1 MGKNSGFLLGA
12 LIGGSAAA
20 ITALLLAPESGKEL
34 RARLAKQLDDVL
46 DSTADYNDQVVDKAD
61 DFKKLAQAK
70 AIQLTKQSEEIA
82 NLLKE
87 KTGVA
92 TNELYADLKDQ
103 VVDLTNK
110 VKQSVQD
117 LDLSNKVSD
126 VAVSEDVEPKGED
139 IILDFEAL
147 ASEDETDDEKGIV
160 VGKIEDLIEQV
171 ASEEPVNESQQNDE
185 TQTDVLDSEDSEL
198 EKNKKS
204 GFPFW
209 KT

>member
-61 DFKKLAQAK
+61 DLKKLAQAK

-87 KTGVA
+87 KTGVT
-92 TNELYADLKDQ
+92 TNELYTDLKDQ
-103 VVDLTNK
+103 VVDLTNR

-117 LDLSNKVSD
+117 LDLSNKLTD
-126 VAVSEDVEPKGED
+126 VAISEDVEPKGED

-147 ASEDETDDEKGIV
+147 ADEDEAEDEDEKDIV
-160 VGKIEDLIEQV
+160 VGKIEDIIEQV
-171 ASEEPVNESQQNDE
+171 ASEEPVEETQQPNEIHSEALTSEDNESE
-185 TQTDVLDSEDSEL
+185 GE
-198 EKNKKS
+198 EK
-204 GFPFW
+204 
-209 KT
+209 

>member
-46 DSTADYNDQVVDKAD
+46 DTTADYNDQVADKAD
-61 DFKKLAQAK
+61 DFKKLAQEK

-82 NLLKE
+82 HLLKE
-87 KTGVA
+87 KTGLA
-92 TNELYADLKDQ
+92 SNELYADLKDQ

-110 VKQSVQD
+110 VKNSVQK
-117 LDLSNKVSD
+117 LDLADELTDLSFV
-126 VAVSEDVEPKGED
+126 EDVEPKGED

-147 ASEDETDDEKGIV
+147 AADEKAEEEESQDIV
-160 VGKIEDLIEQV
+160 LDDVDEIIEQV
-171 ASEEPVNESQQNDE
+171 ASEKSAEKTE
-185 TQTDVLDSEDSEL
+185 EL
-198 EKNKKS
+198 EINNPSDDEDKQQEEIEKE
-204 GFPFW
+204 
-209 KT
+209 

>member
-12 LIGGSAAA
+12 LIGGSVAA

-87 KTGVA
+87 KTGVT

-117 LDLSNKVSD
+117 LDLSNKLSD

-147 ASEDETDDEKGIV
+147 ASEDETDDEKDIV

-198 EKNKKS
+198 EEK
-204 GFPFW
+204 
-209 KT
+209 

>member
-87 KTGVA
+87 KTGVT

-117 LDLSNKVSD
+117 LDLSNKLTD

-147 ASEDETDDEKGIV
+147 ASEDETDDEKDIV

-198 EKNKKS
+198 EEK
-204 GFPFW
+204 
-209 KT
+209 

>member
-87 KTGVA
+87 KTGVT

-117 LDLSNKVSD
+117 LDLSNKLTD

-139 IILDFEAL
+139 IILDFESL
-147 ASEDETDDEKGIV
+147 ASEDETDDEKDIV
-160 VGKIEDLIEQV
+160 VGKIEDIIEQV

-198 EKNKKS
+198 EEK
-204 GFPFW
+204 
-209 KT
+209 

>member
-46 DSTADYNDQVVDKAD
+46 DTTADYNDQVADKAD
-61 DFKKLAQAK
+61 DFKKLAQEK

-87 KTGVA
+87 KTGLA
-92 TNELYADLKDQ
+92 SNELYADLKDQ

-110 VKQSVQD
+110 VKNSVQK
-117 LDLSNKVSD
+117 LDLTDELTDLSFM
-126 VAVSEDVEPKGED
+126 EDAEPKGED

-147 ASEDETDDEKGIV
+147 AADEKAEEEESQDIV
-160 VGKIEDLIEQV
+160 LDDVDEIIEQV
-171 ASEEPVNESQQNDE
+171 ASEKSAEKTE
-185 TQTDVLDSEDSEL
+185 EL
-198 EKNKKS
+198 EINNPSDDEDKQQEEIEKE
-204 GFPFW
+204 
-209 KT
+209 

>member
-46 DSTADYNDQVVDKAD
+46 DTTADYNDQVADKAD
-61 DFKKLAQAK
+61 DFKKLAQEK

-87 KTGVA
+87 KTGLA
-92 TNELYADLKDQ
+92 SNELYADLKDQ

-110 VKQSVQD
+110 VKNSVQK
-117 LDLSNKVSD
+117 LDLTDELTDLSFV
-126 VAVSEDVEPKGED
+126 EDVEPKGED

-147 ASEDETDDEKGIV
+147 AADEKAEEEESQDIV
-160 VGKIEDLIEQV
+160 LDDVDEIIEQV
-171 ASEEPVNESQQNDE
+171 ASEKSAEKTE
-185 TQTDVLDSEDSEL
+185 EL
-198 EKNKKS
+198 EINNPSDDEDKQQEEIEKE
-204 GFPFW
+204 
-209 KT
+209 

>member
-46 DSTADYNDQVVDKAD
+46 DTTADYNDQVADKAD
-61 DFKKLAQAK
+61 DFKKLAQEK

-87 KTGVA
+87 KTGLGS
-92 TNELYADLKDQ
+92 NELYADLKDQ

-110 VKQSVQD
+110 VKNSVQK
-117 LDLSNKVSD
+117 LDLTDELTDLSFV
-126 VAVSEDVEPKGED
+126 EDVEPKGED

-147 ASEDETDDEKGIV
+147 AADEKAEEEESQDIV
-160 VGKIEDLIEQV
+160 LDDVDEIIEQV
-171 ASEEPVNESQQNDE
+171 ASEKSAEKTE
-185 TQTDVLDSEDSEL
+185 EL
-198 EKNKKS
+198 EINNPSDDEDKQQEEIEKE
-204 GFPFW
+204 
-209 KT
+209 

>member
-61 DFKKLAQAK
+61 DFKKLVQAK

-87 KTGVA
+87 KTGVT

-117 LDLSNKVSD
+117 LDLSNKLTD

-147 ASEDETDDEKGIV
+147 ASEDETDDEKDIV

-171 ASEEPVNESQQNDE
+171 ASEEPGNESQQNDE

-198 EKNKKS
+198 EEK
-204 GFPFW
+204 
-209 KT
+209 

>member
-61 DFKKLAQAK
+61 DLKKLAQAK

-117 LDLSNKVSD
+117 LDLSNKLTD

-147 ASEDETDDEKGIV
+147 ASEDETDDEKDIV
-160 VGKIEDLIEQV
+160 VGKIEDIIEQV

-198 EKNKKS
+198 EEK
-204 GFPFW
+204 
-209 KT
+209 

>member
-61 DFKKLAQAK
+61 DLKKLAQAK

-87 KTGVA
+87 KTGVT

-117 LDLSNKVSD
+117 LDLSNKLTD
-126 VAVSEDVEPKGED
+126 VTVSENVEPKGED

-147 ASEDETDDEKGIV
+147 ASEDETDDEKDIV
-160 VGKIEDLIEQV
+160 VGKIENLIEQV
-171 ASEEPVNESQQNDE
+171 ASEEPVNESQENDE

-198 EKNKKS
+198 EEK
-204 GFPFW
+204 
-209 KT
+209 

>member
-61 DFKKLAQAK
+61 DLKKLAQAK
-70 AIQLTKQSEEIA
+70 AIQLTKQSEEIT

-117 LDLSNKVSD
+117 LDLSNKLSD

-147 ASEDETDDEKGIV
+147 ASEDETDDEKDIV

-198 EKNKKS
+198 EEK
-204 GFPFW
+204 
-209 KT
+209 

>member
-12 LIGGSAAA
+12 LIGGSAAV

-61 DFKKLAQAK
+61 DLKKLAQAK

-117 LDLSNKVSD
+117 LDLSNKLSD

-147 ASEDETDDEKGIV
+147 ASEDETDDEKDIV

-198 EKNKKS
+198 EEK
-204 GFPFW
+204 
-209 KT
+209 

>member
-61 DFKKLAQAK
+61 DLKKLAQAK

-117 LDLSNKVSD
+117 LDLSNKLSD

-147 ASEDETDDEKGIV
+147 ASEDKTDDEKDIV

-198 EKNKKS
+198 EEK
-204 GFPFW
+204 
-209 KT
+209 

>member
-87 KTGVA
+87 KTGVT

-117 LDLSNKVSD
+117 LDLSNKLSD

-147 ASEDETDDEKGIV
+147 ASEDETDDEKDIV

-185 TQTDVLDSEDSEL
+185 TQTDVLDSKDSEL
-198 EKNKKS
+198 EEK
-204 GFPFW
+204 
-209 KT
+209 

>member
-46 DSTADYNDQVVDKAD
+46 DSTAAYNDQVVDKAD

-87 KTGVA
+87 KTGVT

-103 VVDLTNK
+103 VVDLTNR

-117 LDLSNKVSD
+117 LDLSNKLTD
-126 VAVSEDVEPKGED
+126 VAISEDVEPKGED

-147 ASEDETDDEKGIV
+147 ASEDETDDEKDIV
-160 VGKIEDLIEQV
+160 VGKIENLIEQV
-171 ASEEPVNESQQNDE
+171 ASEEPVNESQENDE

-198 EKNKKS
+198 EEK
-204 GFPFW
+204 
-209 KT
+209 

>member
-61 DFKKLAQAK
+61 GFKKLAQAK

-87 KTGVA
+87 KTGVT

-117 LDLSNKVSD
+117 LDLSNKLSD

-147 ASEDETDDEKGIV
+147 ASEDETDDEKDIV

-198 EKNKKS
+198 EEK
-204 GFPFW
+204 
-209 KT
+209 

>member
-12 LIGGSAAA
+12 LIGGGAAA

-61 DFKKLAQAK
+61 DLKKLAQAK

-117 LDLSNKVSD
+117 LDLSNKLSD

-147 ASEDETDDEKGIV
+147 ASEDETDDEKDIV

-198 EKNKKS
+198 EEK
-204 GFPFW
+204 
-209 KT
+209 

>member
-20 ITALLLAPESGKEL
+20 LTALLLAPESGKEL

-87 KTGVA
+87 KTGVT

-117 LDLSNKVSD
+117 LDLSNKLSD

-147 ASEDETDDEKGIV
+147 ASEDETDDEKDIV

-198 EKNKKS
+198 EEK
-204 GFPFW
+204 
-209 KT
+209 

>member
-61 DFKKLAQAK
+61 DLKKLAQAK

-117 LDLSNKVSD
+117 LDLSNKLSD

-147 ASEDETDDEKGIV
+147 ASEDETDDEKDIV

-185 TQTDVLDSEDSEL
+185 TQIDVLDSEDSEL
-198 EKNKKS
+198 EEK
-204 GFPFW
+204 
-209 KT
+209 

>member
-87 KTGVA
+87 KTGVT

-117 LDLSNKVSD
+117 LDLSNKLSD
-126 VAVSEDVEPKGED
+126 VAVYEDVEPKGED

-147 ASEDETDDEKGIV
+147 ASEDETDDEKDIV

-198 EKNKKS
+198 EEK
-204 GFPFW
+204 
-209 KT
+209 

>member
-12 LIGGSAAA
+12 LIGGGAAA

-117 LDLSNKVSD
+117 LDLSNKLSD

-147 ASEDETDDEKGIV
+147 ASEDETDDEKDIV

-171 ASEEPVNESQQNDE
+171 ANEEPVNESQQNDE

-198 EKNKKS
+198 EEK
-204 GFPFW
+204 
-209 KT
+209 

>member
-46 DSTADYNDQVVDKAD
+46 DTTADYNDQVADKAD
-61 DFKKLAQAK
+61 DFKKLAQEK

-87 KTGVA
+87 KTGLA
-92 TNELYADLKDQ
+92 SNELYADLKDQ

-110 VKQSVQD
+110 VKNSVQK
-117 LDLSNKVSD
+117 LDLTDELTDLSFV
-126 VAVSEDVEPKGED
+126 EDVEPKGED

-147 ASEDETDDEKGIV
+147 AADEKAEEEESQDIV
-160 VGKIEDLIEQV
+160 LDDVDEIIEQV
-171 ASEEPVNESQQNDE
+171 ASEKSADKTE
-185 TQTDVLDSEDSEL
+185 EL
-198 EKNKKS
+198 EINNPSDDEDKQQEEIEKE
-204 GFPFW
+204 
-209 KT
+209 

>member
-87 KTGVA
+87 KTGVT

-117 LDLSNKVSD
+117 LDLSNKLTD

-147 ASEDETDDEKGIV
+147 ASEDETDDEKDIV
-160 VGKIEDLIEQV
+160 VGKIEDIIEQV

-198 EKNKKS
+198 KEK
-204 GFPFW
+204 
-209 KT
+209 

>member
-46 DSTADYNDQVVDKAD
+46 DTTADYNDQVADKAD
-61 DFKKLAQAK
+61 DFKKLAQEK

-87 KTGVA
+87 KTGLA
-92 TNELYADLKDQ
+92 SNELYADLKDQ

-110 VKQSVQD
+110 VKNSVQK
-117 LDLSNKVSD
+117 LDLTDELTDLSFV
-126 VAVSEDVEPKGED
+126 EDVEPKGED

-147 ASEDETDDEKGIV
+147 AADEKAEEEESQDIV
-160 VGKIEDLIEQV
+160 LDDVDEIIEQV
-171 ASEEPVNESQQNDE
+171 ASEKSAEKTE
-185 TQTDVLDSEDSEL
+185 EL
-198 EKNKKS
+198 EINNPSDDEDKQQEEIE
-204 GFPFW
+204 
-209 KT
+209 

>member
-46 DSTADYNDQVVDKAD
+46 DSTAAYNDQVVDKAD

-87 KTGVA
+87 KTGVT

-117 LDLSNKVSD
+117 LDLSNKLTAVT
-126 VAVSEDVEPKGED
+126 VSEDVEPKGED

-147 ASEDETDDEKGIV
+147 ASEDEMDDEKDIV
-160 VGKIEDLIEQV
+160 VGKIENLIEQV
-171 ASEEPVNESQQNDE
+171 ASEEPVNESQENDE

-198 EKNKKS
+198 EEK
-204 GFPFW
+204 
-209 KT
+209 

>member
-46 DSTADYNDQVVDKAD
+46 DTTADYNDQVADKAD
-61 DFKKLAQAK
+61 DFKKLAQEK

-87 KTGVA
+87 KTGLA
-92 TNELYADLKDQ
+92 SNELYADLKDQ

-110 VKQSVQD
+110 VKNSVQK
-117 LDLSNKVSD
+117 LDLADELTDLSFV
-126 VAVSEDVEPKGED
+126 EDVEPKGED

-147 ASEDETDDEKGIV
+147 AADEKAEEEESQDIV
-160 VGKIEDLIEQV
+160 LDDVDEIIEQV
-171 ASEEPVNESQQNDE
+171 ASEKSAEKTE
-185 TQTDVLDSEDSEL
+185 EL
-198 EKNKKS
+198 EINNPSDDEDKQQEEVEKE
-204 GFPFW
+204 
-209 KT
+209 

>member
-87 KTGVA
+87 KTGVT

-103 VVDLTNK
+103 VVDLTNR

-117 LDLSNKVSD
+117 LDLSNKLTD

-147 ASEDETDDEKGIV
+147 DDEDEAEDEKDIV
-160 VGKIEDLIEQV
+160 VGKIEDIIEQV

-198 EKNKKS
+198 EEK
-204 GFPFW
+204 
-209 KT
+209 

>member
-46 DSTADYNDQVVDKAD
+46 DTTADYNDQVADKAD
-61 DFKKLAQAK
+61 DFKKLAQEK

-82 NLLKE
+82 HLLKE
-87 KTGVA
+87 KTGLA
-92 TNELYADLKDQ
+92 SNELYADLKDQ

-110 VKQSVQD
+110 VKNSVQKLD
-117 LDLSNKVSD
+117 INDELTDLSFV
-126 VAVSEDVEPKGED
+126 EDVEPKGED

-147 ASEDETDDEKGIV
+147 AADEKAQEEESQDIV
-160 VGKIEDLIEQV
+160 LDDVDEIIEQV
-171 ASEEPVNESQQNDE
+171 ASEKSAEKTE
-185 TQTDVLDSEDSEL
+185 EL
-198 EKNKKS
+198 EINNPSDDEDKQQEEIEKE
-204 GFPFW
+204 
-209 KT
+209 

>member
-46 DSTADYNDQVVDKAD
+46 DTTADYNDQVADKAD
-61 DFKKLAQAK
+61 DFKKLAQEK

-87 KTGVA
+87 KTGLA
-92 TNELYADLKDQ
+92 SNELYADLKDQ

-110 VKQSVQD
+110 VKNSVQK
-117 LDLSNKVSD
+117 LDLTDELTDLSFV
-126 VAVSEDVEPKGED
+126 EDVEPKGED

-147 ASEDETDDEKGIV
+147 AADEKAEEEESQDIV
-160 VGKIEDLIEQV
+160 LDDVDEIIEQV
-171 ASEEPVNESQQNDE
+171 SSEKSAEKTE
-185 TQTDVLDSEDSEL
+185 EL
-198 EKNKKS
+198 EINNPSDDEDKQQEEIEKE
-204 GFPFW
+204 
-209 KT
+209 

>member
-46 DSTADYNDQVVDKAD
+46 DSTAAYNDQVVDKAD

-87 KTGVA
+87 KTGVT

-103 VVDLTNK
+103 VVDLTNR

-117 LDLSNKVSD
+117 LDLSNKLTD
-126 VAVSEDVEPKGED
+126 VAISEDVEPKGED

-147 ASEDETDDEKGIV
+147 ANEDEAEDEKDIV
-160 VGKIEDLIEQV
+160 VGKIEDIIEQV
-171 ASEEPVNESQQNDE
+171 ASEEPVEETQQPNEMHSKALTSEDNESE
-185 TQTDVLDSEDSEL
+185 EE
-198 EKNKKS
+198 EK
-204 GFPFW
+204 
-209 KT
+209 

>member
-12 LIGGSAAA
+12 LIGGGAAA

-61 DFKKLAQAK
+61 DLKKLAQAK

-117 LDLSNKVSD
+117 LDLSNKLSD

-147 ASEDETDDEKGIV
+147 ASKDEMDDEKDIV

-171 ASEEPVNESQQNDE
+171 ASEESVNESQQNDE

-198 EKNKKS
+198 EEK
-204 GFPFW
+204 
-209 KT
+209 

>member
-46 DSTADYNDQVVDKAD
+46 DTTADYNDQVADKAD
-61 DFKKLAQAK
+61 DFKKLAQEK

-82 NLLKE
+82 HLLKE
-87 KTGVA
+87 KTGLA
-92 TNELYADLKDQ
+92 SNELYADLKDQ

-110 VKQSVQD
+110 VKNSVQK
-117 LDLSNKVSD
+117 LDLNDELTDLSFV
-126 VAVSEDVEPKGED
+126 EDVEPKGED

-147 ASEDETDDEKGIV
+147 AADEKAEEEESQDIV
-160 VGKIEDLIEQV
+160 LDDVDEIIEQV
-171 ASEEPVNESQQNDE
+171 ASEKSAEKTE
-185 TQTDVLDSEDSEL
+185 EL
-198 EKNKKS
+198 EINNPSDDEDKQQEEIEKE
-204 GFPFW
+204 
-209 KT
+209 

>member
-117 LDLSNKVSD
+117 LDLSNKLTD

-147 ASEDETDDEKGIV
+147 ASEDETDDEKDIV
-160 VGKIEDLIEQV
+160 VGKIEDIIEQV

-198 EKNKKS
+198 EEK
-204 GFPFW
+204 
-209 KT
+209 

>member
-117 LDLSNKVSD
+117 LDLSNKLTD
-126 VAVSEDVEPKGED
+126 VAVSEEVEPKGED

-147 ASEDETDDEKGIV
+147 ASEDETDDEKDIV

-171 ASEEPVNESQQNDE
+171 ASEEPVEE
-185 TQTDVLDSEDSEL
+185 TQNSNETQSEVLDSTDSESE
-198 EKNKKS
+198 EK
-204 GFPFW
+204 
-209 KT
+209 

>member
-87 KTGVA
+87 KTGVT
-92 TNELYADLKDQ
+92 TNELYTDLKDQ
-103 VVDLTNK
+103 VVDLTNR

-117 LDLSNKVSD
+117 LDLSNKLTD
-126 VAVSEDVEPKGED
+126 VAISEDVEPKGED

-147 ASEDETDDEKGIV
+147 ADEDEAEDEDEKDIV
-160 VGKIEDLIEQV
+160 VGKIEDIIEQV
-171 ASEEPVNESQQNDE
+171 ASEEPVEE
-185 TQTDVLDSEDSEL
+185 TQQPNEILNLTNDNIFFIFIFSFIFIS
-198 EKNKKS
+198 
-204 GFPFW
+204 
-209 KT
+209 

>member
-12 LIGGSAAA
+12 LIGGGAAA

-61 DFKKLAQAK
+61 DLKKLAQAK

-117 LDLSNKVSD
+117 LDLSNKLTD

-147 ASEDETDDEKGIV
+147 ASKDEMDDEKDIV

-198 EKNKKS
+198 EEK
-204 GFPFW
+204 
-209 KT
+209 

>member
-61 DFKKLAQAK
+61 DLKKLAQAK

-87 KTGVA
+87 KTGVT

-117 LDLSNKVSD
+117 LDLSNKLTD

-139 IILDFEAL
+139 IILDFESL
-147 ASEDETDDEKGIV
+147 ASEDETDDEKDIV
-160 VGKIEDLIEQV
+160 VGKIEDIIEQV

-198 EKNKKS
+198 EEK
-204 GFPFW
+204 
-209 KT
+209 

>member
-87 KTGVA
+87 KTGVT

-117 LDLSNKVSD
+117 LDLSNKLSD

-147 ASEDETDDEKGIV
+147 ASEDETDDEKDIV

-185 TQTDVLDSEDSEL
+185 TQTGVLDSEDSEL
-198 EKNKKS
+198 EEK
-204 GFPFW
+204 
-209 KT
+209 